1 MPLIGEIRKAKDCN
15 QRGHCKYIWHACTGC
30 GRERWVVWKVK
41 LARPRSD
48 LCMSCGLR
56 KRGLQ
61 GEKSPSWE
69 GGRCITKAGYIWI
82 WVAPS
87 DFFHPMA
94 NHHSYV
100 LEHRLVM
107 AKHLKR
113 CLLPWEV
120 VHHRDGGK
128 GHNELRNLE
137 LISGQKYHI
146 VDGAVKQ
153 YIKRLQT
160 ENKKILSKLNELAIE
175 IRLLRLENKQLKGG
189 ETTLKRYGRGNNQIQ
204 EGLEVTSSLPAP
216 RSSKLKVII
225 TLKGKSWQI
234 LQRMDA
240 LCREKGNIRIE
251 ELGREK

>member
-30 GRERWVVWKVK
+30 GKERWVVWKVK

-69 GGRCITKAGYIWI
+69 GGRCITKAGYIWV
-82 WVAPS
+82 WVAPD

-94 NHHSYV
+94 NNHSYV
-100 LEHRLVM
+100 LEHRLVV
-107 AKHLKR
+107 AKYLKR
-113 CLLPWEV
+113 CLLPWEI
-120 VHHRDGGK
+120 VHHRDGIK
-128 GHNELRNLE
+128 DHNELSNLQ

-146 VDGAVKQ
+146 VDGAVKG
-153 YIKRLQT
+153 YIKRLET
-160 ENKKILSKLNELAIE
+160 E

-189 ETTLKRYGRGNNQIQ
+189 ETTQKRYERGNRRILAAESSGSEIQ
-204 EGLEVTSSLPAP
+204 EGLESLPAP
-216 RSSKLKVII
+216 GSS
-225 TLKGKSWQI
+225 
-234 LQRMDA
+234 
-240 LCREKGNIRIE
+240 N
-251 ELGREK
+251 